1 MQGDGSL
8 FEDSDDDDFVSRPLE
23 AEPVPEDGSLL
34 DSNDAD
40 DNDADDNDAD
50 DFEESPPLW
59 VSRQKKSRQKNIM
72 VCAMIQPPLIL
83 IDRCAQYK
91 HHSMHANQI
100 AANKQAAKLAP
111 RKQKCSNNTKTRK
124 WAHVAIT
131 HCCV

>member
-8 FEDSDDDDFVSRPLE
+8 FEDSDDDDLVSRPLE

-34 DSNDAD
+34 DS
-40 DNDADDNDAD
+40 NDADDNDAD

-72 VCAMIQPPLIL
+72 VCAMIQPPLML

-100 AANKQAAKLAP
+100 GRQQASCQTSPA
-111 RKQKCSNNTKTRK
+111 QTKMF
-124 WAHVAIT
+124 
-131 HCCV
+131 